1 MRYDS
6 ATTRSTV
13 LCVGVALLCSGCFG
27 PPVAVK
33 RLSPRDAS
41 RAQAASVLTTD
52 ELSRESEVVLR
63 RHNLQELFA
72 ENPRA
77 AIQRLHVQVAADNND
92 NAGLIALA
100 EMSLQVGEDEEA
112 RDYALAAAVY
122 AYAYL
127 FPGEAA
133 PPWAKSMDPDVPLAA
148 DLYRRALVAAFRSDD
163 GRRVVF
169 RAGAYPLPFGSLAV
183 SFDEQ
188 NLLWGDLRLV
198 DLEPAA
204 QIEVVGMK
212 NRYRQPGLGAA
223 LTASTEPA
231 DSDPGDRLTGKA
243 LHVPVTAL
251 LRLDQARQQL
261 RGDQLT
267 GRLEIYPTNDV
278 RTVVVSG
285 VPVPLEAEP
294 TVALASSVVQSR
306 LWDTE
311 LSAFLGNLLDVH
323 KPARLGAIEPFHR
336 GRIPVVFVHGTAS
349 SPMRWAD
356 MVNDLQADPELR
368 ERFQFWFFTYDSGNP
383 IAYSSML
390 LRQALSEAVAR
401 LDAEGTDPCL
411 QDMVVVG
418 HSQGGLLTKMTAVDT
433 GDQLW
438 ANVSSKPFEQAELS
452 DGSRTL
458 LKDALFVEPLP
469 FVKRVIFVATPHGG
483 SYLAGPEFVSR
494 LAAWLISM
502 PKNLVGVTADVVGLS
517 DGRSGYMQLQRIPT
531 SIDNMSPNNPFIK
544 TLRTIPVAPGI
555 PAHSIVG
562 VDGGGP
568 AESGGDGVVKYQ
580 SAHIT
585 GVESEF
591 VVDSPHSMQSHPDVV
606 NEVDRILRLHAAA
619 HPACAP

>member
-27 PPVAVK
+27 APVAVK

-92 NAGLIALA
+92 DAGLIALA
-100 EMSLQVGEDEEA
+100 EMSLKVGEDDAA

-122 AYAYL
+122 AYAFL
-127 FPGEAA
+127 FPGAAA
-133 PPWAKSMDPDVPLAA
+133 PRWATAMDPRAPLAA
-148 DLYRRALVAAFRSDD
+148 DLYRRAIVAAFRSDD
-163 GRRVVF
+163 GRRVTF
-169 RAGAYPLPFGSLAV
+169 HAGTYPLPFGSLVV

-251 LRLDQARQQL
+251 LRLDDARQQL
-261 RGDQLT
+261 RGDQLS

-278 RTVVVSG
+278 RQVVVSG
-285 VPVPLEAEP
+285 VTVPLEAEP
-294 TVALASSVVQSR
+294 TAALASSVVQSH

-311 LSAFLGNLLDVH
+311 LSAFLGNLLDVQ

-336 GRIPVVFVHGTAS
+336 GRMPVVFVHGTAS

-356 MVNDLQADPELR
+356 MVNDLQADPVLR

-401 LDAEGTDPCL
+401 LDAEGTDRCL

-438 ANVSSKPFEQAELS
+438 ANVSRTPFDQATLS

-483 SYLAGPEFVSR
+483 SYLAGPQLVSR
-494 LAAWLISM
+494 LAGWLISM
-502 PKNLVGVTADVVGLS
+502 PKNLVGVTADLVGLS
-517 DGRSGYMQLQRIPT
+517 DGTSGYMQLQRIPT
-531 SIDNMSPNNPFIK
+531 SIDNMSPNNSFIK

-568 AESGGDGVVKYQ
+568 VEGGGDGVVRYE